1 MVTEQDVYIA
11 YRKAKSLQS
20 GKGFRLPKDFDEWYN
35 TKLTETNRCHLSR
48 MAGFFNTT
56 LSNINIDIYMECGF
70 ELFKTFSYHMF
81 LSPKVLQHYID
92 KDKRKKRRISA
103 SMTGISDSFA
113 YIKSQMKD
121 QKVIEGYTMLQSYCK
136 TREGDRK
143 LILNDYMRNFIDPL
157 VVVYCLYYK
166 YLILTDIEREY
177 MYPISNRYRELLT
190 QMFEVE
196 KFIKEKENE

>member
-35 TKLTETNRCHLSR
+35 TKLTETNRSHLSR

-113 YIKSQMKD
+113 YIRSQMKD